1 MHKKETKN
9 TQSWLLS
16 KYTQIHPHSCRVRK
30 HYTCTHT
37 PSGLKDT
44 YKITQINPSLPF
56 KQILC
61 CLSLC
66 ISTHTHTLESSAS
79 INIINLKSSSAA
91 LNWSEQAEL
100 QQGLSAPG
108 IINTPHRSYMRWES
122 VCQSTYVRDHA
133 ASALDLC
140 SMCACGHD
148 MKKREGLWLSLLLCS
163 RVTWEGKWRFKVGW
177 WNMARFLLL
186 LADASRKAE
195 LDIRSAY

>member
-79 INIINLKSSSAA
+79 INIINLKSSQCSSELIRAGRVAA
-91 LNWSEQAEL
+91 GPVSTGHNQYTSSILHAVRVCVSEYICEGSRCICFGFVLN
-100 QQGLSAPG
+100 
-108 IINTPHRSYMRWES
+108 
-122 VCQSTYVRDHA
+122 VRMWARHE
-133 ASALDLC
+133 
-140 SMCACGHD
+140 
-148 MKKREGLWLSLLLCS
+148 KKRGFVAQSPAL
-163 RVTWEGKWRFKVGW
+163 
-177 WNMARFLLL
+177 
-186 LADASRKAE
+186 
-195 LDIRSAY
+195 